1 MPCYQ
6 RVTYE
11 NRCQIQAYLN
21 TKISISE
28 IARRLGFH
36 KSTISREI
44 KRNKLKDKYDS
55 KIAHKNAKLSFSK
68 CRRKFLIRGDL
79 EEIIQRKIAEGWGPL
94 QLSGRLLE
102 ESKIKLSH
110 ETIYKYI
117 RAKKCLREDFYRGL
131 RRYKKKGIGRYK
143 KRKLSREWML
153 RIKERPEVINKRER
167 IGDWERDTMY
177 VKDRKRI
184 LVCIERKSRFIK
196 IEKIKEPFSL
206 YLNDQ
211 TKNLL
216 EQTHKSILT
225 ITNDNGSEFMDA
237 FSFKIPIYYCDPYKP
252 QQRGSVENVIGS
264 LRQYIKR
271 TDEFSSISPEDLQK
285 IEDRLNLRPRKVLG
299 FKTPYEVLYNK
310 RVALVS

>member
-11 NRCQIQAYLN
+11 HRCQIQAYLN
-21 TKISISE
+21 TKTSISE
-28 IARRLGFH
+28 IAHKLEFH

-44 KRNKLKDKYDS
+44 KRNQNNNKYS
-55 KIAHKNAKLSFSK
+55 SREAQINAKLRFK
-68 CRRKFLIRGDL
+68 RCRRRVLIQGDL
-79 EEIIQRKIAEGWGPL
+79 EEIIQDKISADWSPL

-102 ESKIKLSH
+102 ERRIKVSH

-117 RAKKCLREDFYRGL
+117 RSKKCLRNDFYLGL

-143 KRKLSREWML
+143 KRRMRPEWML
-153 RIKERPEVINKRER
+153 GIKSRSNSIKSRKR

-177 VKDRKRI
+177 AKNRKQI
-184 LVCIERKSRFIK
+184 IVCLERKSRFIK
-196 IEKIKEPFSL
+196 IEKIKEPLSV
-206 YLNDQ
+206 YLTDQ

-216 EQTHKSILT
+216 KKTQGPILS

-237 FSFKIPIYYCDPYKP
+237 YNFNIPVYYCDPYKP
-252 QQRGSVENVIGS
+252 QQRGSVENVIGL

-271 TDEFSSISPEDLQK
+271 TDDLNLITNERLQTF
-285 IEDRLNLRPRKVLG
+285 EDRINLRPRRILG
-299 FKTPYEVLYNK
+299 YKTPYEVFYNK
-310 RVALVS
+310 KVALVT